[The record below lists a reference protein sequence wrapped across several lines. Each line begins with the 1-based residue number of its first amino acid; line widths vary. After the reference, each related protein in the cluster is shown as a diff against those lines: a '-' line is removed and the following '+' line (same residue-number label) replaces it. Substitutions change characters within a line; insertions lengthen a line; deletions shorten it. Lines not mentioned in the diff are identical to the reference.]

1 MLKVLFLIIL
11 NLIFTDAYALENAK
25 VTLSGPNEIQN
36 IENIVVY
43 IESNSENVLGI
54 SSNIVY
60 DKTKLNLV
68 SYYGNSNYEMTVGN
82 SIVLD
87 TDKKTDSNSKVG
99 TLIFKATNNFKSGE
113 STIIK
118 LVDIVT
124 TDGVSERV
132 IEGSEIV
139 LSLNNKIQEGL
150 LTEITINGERIK
162 NFDSRI
168 REYFVT
174 IPNTETIDVSAKAIN
189 NKVIISGV
197 GTQNIK
203 DISKIIVKADNNEGL
218 IEEYVINLYKE
229 VSTESD
235 EQGSNVTIKGLKSL
249 DIFDYNIDFDNDV
262 YEYFIDVS
270 NDVEELEI
278 FALPIN
284 DGSVV
289 KISNNK
295 LIPGENKILI
305 EVFEHNGE
313 ITNYYINVNRGQ
325 KNYIGYFIVIV
336 IFVLVAISSILLFNK
351 KKKTKNMENI
361 DSFNINFP
369 KI

>member
-11 NLIFTDAYALENAK
+11 NLIFTDVYALEKAE

-43 IESNSENVLGI
+43 IESNSKNVLGI
-54 SSNIVY
+54 SSNIIY
-60 DKTKLNLV
+60 DKTKLNLIA
-68 SYYGNSNYEMTVGN
+68 YYGNNNYEMTVGN

-99 TLIFKATNNFKSGE
+99 TLIFKATNHFKSGE
-113 STIIK
+113 TTIIK

-132 IEGSEIV
+132 IEGSEIA

-150 LTEITINGERIK
+150 LTEITINGEKIK

-168 REYFVT
+168 KEYFVA

-229 VSTESD
+229 VSIENDGQDSD
-235 EQGSNVTIKGLKSL
+235 VTIKGLKSL
-249 DIFDYNIDFDNDV
+249 EVFNYNIAFDNDV
-262 YEYFIDVS
+262 YEYFIDIS

-278 FALPIN
+278 FAIPIN
-284 DGSVV
+284 DDSVV
-289 KISNNK
+289 KINNNK
-295 LIPGENKILI
+295 LIPGKNKILI
-305 EVFEHNGE
+305 EVFEPNGE
-313 ITNYYINVNRGQ
+313 ITNYYINVNRAQ
-325 KNYIGYFIVIV
+325 KNYLGYFVVIV
-336 IFVLVAISSILLFNK
+336 IFVLIIFSSILLFNK
-351 KKKTKNMENI
+351 KKKLKT
-361 DSFNINFP
+361 
-369 KI
+369 